1 MKKMKKRTVLRRF
14 GPCLLTL
21 SLVLSGCTGGQN
33 TTGGTD
39 SSAVPTP
46 SPTADQALDFTK
58 YNAYLDVLDS
68 VYEMDALLTAY
79 FTVVQDQPEFAL
91 VEGMDYSML
100 DEDFSFY
107 TFSSYPMEK
116 AMGYRDEEPD
126 YPEQDALLTAL
137 EEPFLAMGE
146 ILDDLGWYISYSEY
160 EEDGMAKAAQLHT
173 QLYEVVRDFDEAA
186 FPFMDSMDVL
196 DQSTEQQELDR
207 LKSEGMDIAY
217 YSRIIVNLSY
227 DIDDEIWTQLAQA
240 DTEGLPTLDMTN
252 LETLYQQHQE
262 AYAELTKAL
271 ADPEQVK
278 TIWPDDSSSESQAEL
293 YGTAVEDVNTALD
306 NFMQAARS
314 QADYSSSYESYTYQV
329 SFLVDL
335 YNSVISG

>member
-1 MKKMKKRTVLRRF
+1 
-14 GPCLLTL
+14 
-21 SLVLSGCTGGQN
+21 
-33 TTGGTD
+33 
-39 SSAVPTP
+39 
-46 SPTADQALDFTK
+46 
-58 YNAYLDVLDS
+58 
-68 VYEMDALLTAY
+68 
-79 FTVVQDQPEFAL
+79 
-91 VEGMDYSML
+91 
-100 DEDFSFY
+100 
-107 TFSSYPMEK
+107 MEK
-116 AMGYRDEEPD
+116 AIGYRDEAPD

-173 QLYEVVRDFDEAA
+173 QLYEMVSDFDAAA

-227 DIDDEIWTQLAQA
+227 DIDDEIWTQLSQA

-278 TIWPDDSSSESQAEL
+278 TIWPDDSSLSESQAET

>member
-21 SLVLSGCTGGQN
+21 SLLLSGCTGGQN

-39 SSAVPTP
+39 SSAAPTP
-46 SPTADQALDFTK
+46 SPTADQTLDFTK
-58 YNAYLDVLDS
+58 YNTYLDVLDC

-217 YSRIIVNLSY
+217 YSRIIVNLSN
-227 DIDDEIWTQLAQA
+227 DIDDEIWTQLSQA
-240 DTEGLPTLDMTN
+240 DTEGC
-252 LETLYQQHQE
+252 
-262 AYAELTKAL
+262 
-271 ADPEQVK
+271 
-278 TIWPDDSSSESQAEL
+278 
-293 YGTAVEDVNTALD
+293 
-306 NFMQAARS
+306 
-314 QADYSSSYESYTYQV
+314 
-329 SFLVDL
+329 SFLR
-335 YNSVISG
+335 